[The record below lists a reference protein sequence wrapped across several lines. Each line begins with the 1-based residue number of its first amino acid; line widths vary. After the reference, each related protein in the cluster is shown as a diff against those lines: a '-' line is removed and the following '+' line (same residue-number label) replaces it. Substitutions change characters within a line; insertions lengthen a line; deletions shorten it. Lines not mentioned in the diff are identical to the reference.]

1 MITHEQRERIDQ
13 IKQQVWREVGDV
25 GSCVLGYVMYVNGS
39 KLMPQPFMG
48 SVTNDH
54 FYDRVKE
61 YLLDEGV
68 SPFNI
73 TINYG
78 RMD

>member
-13 IKQQVWREVGDV
+13 IKQKVWRKVGDV
-25 GSCVLGYVMYVNGS
+25 GSCVLGYEMYVNGI

-48 SVTNDH
+48 SITNDH
-54 FYDRVKE
+54 FYDEVKE
-61 YLLDEGV
+61 YLLDEGI
-68 SPFNI
+68 SNNQI
-73 TINYG
+73 DIDYG